1 MKCIPTTRSGLSVT
15 ETMLRYLSQLFHRL
29 RYRQLPRIPA
39 NSGDTSTFLVPFSNA
54 LSVDHQ
60 DAESERR
67 EVLMSTSGDEVV
79 RRFHGD
85 RISRR
90 YPGVKGYF
98 VGAEYG
104 QSQEHCITDKRTIH
118 RHRLDLVPKQ
128 AHNQM
133 ANGRFP
139 AIKLEA

>member
-1 MKCIPTTRSGLSVT
+1 
-15 ETMLRYLSQLFHRL
+15 
-29 RYRQLPRIPA
+29 
-39 NSGDTSTFLVPFSNA
+39 
-54 LSVDHQ
+54 
-60 DAESERR
+60 
-67 EVLMSTSGDEVV
+67 MSTSGDEVV

-118 RHRLDLVPKQ
+118 RHRLDLVIFIRHCVEVEGCLGVQ
-128 AHNQM
+128 DGQLCVSRRHRIEVDDGEIRRSRRERN
-133 ANGRFP
+133 
-139 AIKLEA
+139 